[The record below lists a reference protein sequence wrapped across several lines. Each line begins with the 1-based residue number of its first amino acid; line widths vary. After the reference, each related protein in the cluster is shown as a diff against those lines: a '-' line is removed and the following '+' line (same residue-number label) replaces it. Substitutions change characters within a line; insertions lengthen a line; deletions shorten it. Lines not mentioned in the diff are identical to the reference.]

1 MAEKGNRC
9 PASNKRPPPPHP
21 PPTMSDIEKAAPE
34 NSLIIDVSD
43 NEMEIEIEQVLLD
56 RRLSRRRIFIQSILL
71 KPGLVTSS
79 RFKFLFSFIVH
90 VLLQSKH
97 TILLKMVK
105 I

>member
-1 MAEKGNRC
+1 MVEKGNKR
-9 PASNKRPPPPHP
+9 PVPKKRPPPPHP

-34 NSLIIDVSD
+34 NSLNIDVSD
-43 NEMEIEIEQVLLD
+43 NEMEIEIEYVLLN

-71 KPGLVTSS
+71 KPCLVTSS
-79 RFKFLFSFIVH
+79 RFVH